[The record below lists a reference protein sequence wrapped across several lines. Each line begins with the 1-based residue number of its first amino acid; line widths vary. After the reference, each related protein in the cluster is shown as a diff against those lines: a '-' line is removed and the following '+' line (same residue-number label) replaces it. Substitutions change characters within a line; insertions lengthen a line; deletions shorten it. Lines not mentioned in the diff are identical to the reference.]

1 MGEEE
6 SSPGNGGSFSI
17 DVSTN
22 NVSSIDG
29 DESENEEHENNSRD
43 ITGYDSKDISEP
55 VQERTRGGGSGV
67 TDSGNS
73 ERKGTDV
80 SEMNLAE
87 KGSLVTGWFMFS
99 IALALFILSLSIFL
113 FGLEMVFSNKKFPD
127 DTDTPCY
134 LSFLVMAIIFLVLGI
149 VYRDMALHPEFF
161 SEENRE
167 KSVHLTKKEE
177 WERIKKRVKEHD
189 LEAKDL
195 LDGDENS
202 ES

>member
-6 SSPGNGGSFSI
+6 SSPGNEVHF
-17 DVSTN
+17 T
-22 NVSSIDG
+22 IDG
-29 DESENEEHENNSRD
+29 KDVREMNMSE
-43 ITGYDSKDISEP
+43 
-55 VQERTRGGGSGV
+55 
-67 TDSGNS
+67 
-73 ERKGTDV
+73 KGT
-80 SEMNLAE
+80 
-87 KGSLVTGWFMFS
+87 LVTGWFMLS

-113 FGLEMVFSNKKFPD
+113 FGLETVFSSKKFPD

-134 LSFLVMAIIFLVLGI
+134 LSFLVMGIIFLVLGI

-161 SEENRE
+161 TGGDQE
-167 KSVHLTKKEE
+167 KNAYLTKKEE

-189 LEAKDL
+189 LGAKDL